1 MEFVLLVVNM
11 IVVGMMWKFSSL
23 VGLLRTDFEI
33 SFVAL
38 KRAFLEK

>member
-11 IVVGMMWKFSSL
+11 IVVGVMWKFSSL
-23 VGLLRTDFEI
+23 VGLLRTDSEI